1 MSNQRVIIY
10 HKQATSAR
18 TLFLCQN
25 KTVCLPSGLPTLS
38 SLLEDEMTL
47 PVVDQTLTEQLQYI
61 AERLNLEARQLLVE
75 EEFCAQVDTPDG
87 AMTVFLARC
96 QEIDPPRSAVA
107 EHGGQFIAL
116 TEARQLPPTE
126 LALLRLAY
134 QVIME
139 G

>member
-1 MSNQRVIIY
+1 MLNQRVIIY

-38 SLLEDEMTL
+38 GLLEDEMT
-47 PVVDQTLTEQLQYI
+47 PPEIDHALTEQLQHL
-61 AERLNLEARQLLVE
+61 AGRLNLQAHQLVID
-75 EEFCAQVDTPDG
+75 EEFCAQVDAPDG
-87 AMTVFLARC
+87 AITVFLARC
-96 QEIDPPRSAVA
+96 QDIDPPRSAVA
-107 EHGGQFIAL
+107 AQGGQSIAL